1 MNHMIEQLSAGAIFV
16 GNILSIILGIALIAV
31 GLFFKRKK
39 KEQSWWIILVLLGIV
54 AVVLKI
60 VQMMY

>member
-1 MNHMIEQLSAGAIFV
+1 MNHMIEQLSAEAIFV

-39 KEQSWWIILVLLGIV
+39 KEQSWSIILVLLGIV